1 MDCVFCKIVDGDI
14 PSDTIYE
21 DDQIIAFKDLD
32 PQAPI
37 HFLVIPKKHITSLAT
52 LEDSDSDL
60 IAHIMKSIKK
70 LAKEKGL
77 ESYRVVTNIGEDGGQ
92 SVPHLHFHVLGGR
105 SFNWPPGWY
114 ATRIRKNFCVIRE
127 GG

>member
-52 LEDSDSDL
+52 LEDSDSAL
-60 IAHIMKSIKK
+60 IAHIMKSIKR
-70 LAKEKGL
+70 LAEEKGL
-77 ESYRVVTNIGEDGGQ
+77 ESYRVLTKPPKG
-92 SVPHLHFHVLGGR
+92 FHEALTYQVHAR
-105 SFNWPPGWY
+105 IEMSSKVCSFNQ
-114 ATRIRKNFCVIRE
+114 R
-127 GG
+127 